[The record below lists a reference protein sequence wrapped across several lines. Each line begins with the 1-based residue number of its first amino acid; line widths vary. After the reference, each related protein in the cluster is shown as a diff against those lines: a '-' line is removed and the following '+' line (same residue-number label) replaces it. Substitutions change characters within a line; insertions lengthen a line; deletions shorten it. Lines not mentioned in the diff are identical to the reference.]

1 MTGATDPVSPGPVL
15 PGPVPPGGRLLA
27 GAVGACRTLA
37 VLLLVAMSVLVV
49 GQVLG
54 RNLLDLGM
62 PWADEL
68 ARFCGVALVFLCVPL
83 LALQGRHV
91 AVELVPMAL
100 PAPARRWTGLVVEL
114 CVLAF
119 ALFFLYGLYRF
130 LGRAWKFATPTL
142 GIPNWLFY
150 APAIVAMV
158 LLALVTLARLVALLR
173 GETPPG
179 SDQALP

>member
-1 MTGATDPVSPGPVL
+1 MTGATDPVSPDSG
-15 PGPVPPGGRLLA
+15 GADRTPPGGRLLA
-27 GAVGACRTLA
+27 GAAASCRTLA
-37 VLLLVAMSVLVV
+37 VLLLMAMSVLVV

-91 AVELVPMAL
+91 AVELVPMSL
-100 PAPARRWTGLVVEL
+100 PLGARRWTGMLVEL
-114 CVLAF
+114 SVLAF

-142 GIPNWLFY
+142 GIPNWVFY

-158 LLALVTLARLVALLR
+158 LLALVTLARLLALLR